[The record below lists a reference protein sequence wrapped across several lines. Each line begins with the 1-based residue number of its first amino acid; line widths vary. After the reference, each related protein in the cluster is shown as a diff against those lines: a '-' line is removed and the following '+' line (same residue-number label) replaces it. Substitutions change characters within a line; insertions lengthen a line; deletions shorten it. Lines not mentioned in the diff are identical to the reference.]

1 MISIAHL
8 YTDFSDF
15 SHGPNAANAPA
26 DEMMHDAQ
34 LASFESGY
42 QAGWEDAVK
51 AKDEESESL
60 TAEFV
65 QKVQDI
71 SFTYHEAYNK
81 LSAGMQPLMSRFVT
95 TVLPAVAQEGL
106 HFQLID
112 QIGKLMERQSE
123 NVVEL
128 VVSPER
134 RAHVQQVL
142 EDQAGIPFSVT
153 EEPSLGDGQVYLRV
167 NQHEREIDIDAVLS
181 EVSSAVDAFFHTTAK
196 ELKHG

>member
-1 MISIAHL
+1 MISLAHL
-8 YTDFSDF
+8 YTDFTDF
-15 SHGPNAANAPA
+15 SPGAGAAITST
-26 DEMMHDAQ
+26 DEVVQEAQ

-51 AKDEESESL
+51 AKDDESTSL

-65 QKVQDI
+65 QNVQDI
-71 SFTYHEAYNK
+71 SFTYHEAYSK

-106 HFQLID
+106 HFQLVD
-112 QIGKLMERQSE
+112 QIGKLMDAQSE

-128 VVSPER
+128 VVSPDR
-134 RAHVQQVL
+134 REHVQNAL
-142 EDQAGIPFSVT
+142 ETHIEIPFSIV

-167 NQHEREIDIDAVLS
+167 NQHEREIDIDAVLA
-181 EVSSAVDAFFHTTAK
+181 EVSNAVDAFFHTSEK